1 MGVRVLA
8 DKRHKLTILTT
19 KPANEAAP
27 KLAELN
33 AGIEACLKVASE
45 GFSHTPA
52 DSATVEFKAL
62 CGTREQVFT
71 DSNFTLAMTVVRY
84 YLVAGGTDPA
94 DDVLFNALKVRGTTL
109 WAYGRLTD
117 KLATAVWATGD
128 EIYLGTRFTPD
139 HAQVPDNPG
148 WISFRIPCTVQD
160 GWPFIAVSS
169 TV

>member
-27 KLAELN
+27 TLAELN
-33 AGIEACLKVASE
+33 GGIEACLKIASE

-52 DSATVEFKAL
+52 DSTTVEFKAL

-71 DSNFTLAMTVVRY
+71 DSNFTQSMTVVRD

-117 KLATAVWATGD
+117 KNATDAWAAGD

-139 HAQVPDNPG
+139 HPQVPDNPG
-148 WISFRIPCTVQD
+148 WVSFRIPCTVQD
-160 GWPFIAVSS
+160 GWPFIAVAG